1 MEQGNSKLKKAVLW
15 IIALIILV
23 PLSFLVYDSVIA
35 SGEEKIEFYYMTAES
50 KMKPFSMDIRGEN
63 REDTLMTA
71 LHTLKESP
79 KTEGISPSVP
89 EQVTF
94 RSVALINNIV
104 VIDVSEEYHQLKSTE
119 EVIARSA
126 IVWTLTSLDFVD
138 GVEINVEGQPLRT
151 NTGNKIGVMN
161 RDNVVIDG
169 AIAAQATE
177 YAILTLY
184 FANEEGTDLQSEERV
199 IEVNTNQAREKTILE
214 QLIAGPKEKGNRR
227 TIPVETKIRDV
238 TTTSD
243 GICYVDL
250 SQDFVS
256 KHNGGRTEELLTVYS
271 IVNSLCELDYVD
283 KVQFL
288 VGGQKL
294 DEFKGDIEFKT
305 PFTAISN
312 LKALT
317 EE

>member
-1 MEQGNSKLKKAVLW
+1 MAQENSKLRKAILGIVVL
-15 IIALIILV
+15 IVLV
-23 PLSFLVYDSVIA
+23 PLTFLLYDSVIA
-35 SGEEKIEFYYMTAES
+35 SGEKEIEFYYMTAEN

-71 LHTLKESP
+71 LQTLKESP
-79 KTEGISPSVP
+79 KTEGIAPSVP
-89 EQVTF
+89 EQVMF

-119 EVIARSA
+119 EVVARSA

-169 AIAAQATE
+169 KIAAQATE

-184 FANEEGTDLQSEERV
+184 FANTEGTDLQSEERV

-214 QLIAGPKEKGNRR
+214 QLIAGPQEKGNRR
-227 TIPVETKIRDV
+227 TIPIETKIRDV
-238 TTTSD
+238 TTTND

-256 KHNGGRTEELLTVYS
+256 KHTGGRTEELLTVYS

-294 DEFKGDIEFKT
+294 DEFKGDLEFKT
-305 PFTAISN
+305 PFTAVSN
-312 LKALT
+312 LKTLT
-317 EE
+317 E